1 MTRRTKKRIPKHI
14 AARLEKCRK
23 QMAKARLSAYLITN
37 PVDQIY
43 LTGFTGEDGAA
54 VITADKVYLI
64 TDGRFDEQADREAP
78 WAKKIVRSKGISDE
92 LTKLRKRLRWRR
104 VGFQADCLT
113 VTQSSTFRKALK
125 PARLLRAKPIV
136 NDLRL
141 CKDDHELRATRRA
154 IEVAQDAF
162 RATCKAIRIGMTE
175 HEVAARLEYE
185 MRRRGASGAAFPSI
199 VAEGPNAALPHAQPG
214 NRRIRNGS
222 LLLIDWG
229 AAVGHYRSDLTRV
242 VFVRRIPPRFRRMY
256 AAVLEA
262 QRRAIAAVRPG
273 ISTRAVD
280 RAARSYLKS
289 VGYGKA
295 FTHGTGH
302 GLGLNVHEAPSLSR
316 RNPVPLRPGMVI
328 TIEPG
333 VYRRGVGGIRIEDDV
348 QVTQDGPRVLSSL
361 SAGLND
367 MVIRG

>member
-1 MTRRTKKRIPKHI
+1 M
-14 AARLEKCRK
+14 ARG
-23 QMAKARLSAYLITN
+23 RLSAYLITN
-37 PVDQIY
+37 PIDQIY

-54 VITADKVYLI
+54 VITAEKVYLV

-78 WAKKIVRSKGISDE
+78 WAKKILRSKSIGDE
-92 LTKLRKRLRWRR
+92 LSRLGKRLRWRR
-104 VGFQADCLT
+104 VGFQADHVT
-113 VTQSSTFRKALK
+113 VAQSLAYRKALR
-125 PARLLRAKPIV
+125 PAQLVRAKAIV

-141 CKDDHELRATRRA
+141 CKDEPELRATLRA

-175 HEVAARLEYE
+175 RQIAARLDYE
-185 MRRRGASGAAFPSI
+185 MQRRGASGSAFPTI
-199 VAEGPNAALPHAQPG
+199 VAEGPNASLPHACPG
-214 NRRIRNGS
+214 DRRVRAGS
-222 LLLIDWG
+222 AILIDWG
-229 AAVGHYRSDLTRV
+229 AVVGHYRSDLTRV
-242 VFVRRIPPRFRRMY
+242 VFIRRIRARFRRMY

-273 ISTRAVD
+273 ASTMAVD

-295 FTHGTGH
+295 FTHSTGH

-316 RNPVPLRPGMVI
+316 RSPVSLRAGMVV

-333 VYRRGVGGIRIEDDV
+333 VYIRGVGGVRIEDDV
-348 QVTQDGPRVLSSL
+348 QVTQDGVRVLTSL
-361 SAGLND
+361 SADLDD